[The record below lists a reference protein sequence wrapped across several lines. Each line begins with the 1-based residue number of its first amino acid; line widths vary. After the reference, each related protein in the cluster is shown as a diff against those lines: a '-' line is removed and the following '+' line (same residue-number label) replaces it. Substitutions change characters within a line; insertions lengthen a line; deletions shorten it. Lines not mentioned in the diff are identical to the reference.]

1 MRLHD
6 VANRFNNMVCWD
18 GYTGLHLFNGQLG
31 LYDDNK
37 RDSETAERRTLS
49 LAPTAVIPA
58 RRVIMAA
65 GMRFIVGHG
74 NPDDWMGSTIRMGY
88 AVHEASYLSQVRTLS
103 EACLGLPG
111 YTAYA
116 GRAWV
121 KDLSYTQQSSKETPE
136 HHIHFSRTE
145 AVAVNQ
151 LVTFEG
157 RLNLVRSINQGAG
170 GTLVTTCEEVA
181 EPAIESALLLIG
193 TFDPIADTI
202 VGSPIEITVV
212 RMRWQS
218 LFTYSNSIA
227 PKFQPGDIQVAIAK
241 SVGTVKAGAVLTLS
255 DGSWLVESVVSEGSV
270 WLCRATSH
278 G

>member
-18 GYTGLHLFNGQLG
+18 AYSGLHLFDGQLG

-49 LAPTAVIPA
+49 LAPTATIPA
-58 RRVIMAA
+58 RRVIQAA
-65 GMRFIVGHG
+65 NTRFIVGHG
-74 NPDDWMGSTIRMGY
+74 NPDDWAGSTIRVGY
-88 AVHEASYLSQVRTLS
+88 TVHEATYLSIVRTLDQ
-103 EACLGLPG
+103 ACLGLAG

-121 KDLSYTQQSSKETPE
+121 KDLSYTQQSSKETPQ
-136 HHIHFSRTE
+136 HHIHFSRSEPVE
-145 AVAVNQ
+145 ANQ

-157 RLNLVRSINQGAG
+157 RLNLVRSTNYGAG
-170 GTLVTTCEEVA
+170 GTLVTTCEEMV
-181 EPAIESALLLIG
+181 EPAIESAQVFNG
-193 TFDPIADTI
+193 TFDPIADAFIGAPVLTN
-202 VGSPIEITVV
+202 VV

-218 LFTYSNSIA
+218 LFTYSSSIA
-227 PKFQPGDIQVAIAK
+227 PKFQPGDIQLAVSQ
-241 SVGTVKAGAVLTLS
+241 SVGDVKAGTEVTLS
-255 DGSWLVESVVSEGSV
+255 DGIWRVLSAVREGSV
-270 WLCRATSH
+270 WLCRAARH